1 MSDAAAVE
9 SNAPD
14 TSSMPD
20 FAADTDAGN
29 ARDDVQEAIRIM
41 QGDDDGKEAD
51 SGRDDASPTRDD
63 KSSSRAD
70 TDAKESE
77 PKPSQPKSS
86 AWASLHKKQVEFQ
99 QQRDAF
105 NKEKAEIEKVK
116 SLIENAKTDRLSAL
130 EALGYTDVKAFVEG
144 LVEDGGRMTPERQKV
159 LELEKKIADR
169 ERREQEEIQTRKQQ
183 EQAAA
188 SRAQLDALHNQVVQ
202 TIKEHHAESLASID
216 GSSQAIMQEL
226 DRLAGENGV
235 MPDIATA
242 IKNVSDNYEKNF
254 RTILENPRARAIAQ
268 ELLASS
274 KTSPAPRSKASINT
288 IGSSAQAV
296 TTPPKSKGAFDPN
309 DEVEQMVKWINS
321 QK

>member
-9 SNAPD
+9 TASNE
-14 TSSMPD
+14 TSMPEIPSSTEQ
-20 FAADTDAGN
+20 AP
-29 ARDDVQEAIRIM
+29 RDDVQEAIAIM
-41 QGDDDGKEAD
+41 SGDSDDSNDTGRVSKTDGQENGNNTGD
-51 SGRDDASPTRDD
+51 SKQSGTDTSDT
-63 KSSSRAD
+63 KS
-70 TDAKESE
+70 T
-77 PKPSQPKSS
+77 QPKHS

-144 LVEDGGRMTPERQKV
+144 LVEDGGRMTPERKKV

-169 ERREQEEIQTRKQQ
+169 EQREAEEVQTRQQQ
-183 EQAAA
+183 ERA
-188 SRAQLDALHNQVVQ
+188 SQQRAQLDALHNQVVQ
-202 TIKEHHAESLASID
+202 NIKEHHADSLASID
-216 GSSQAIMQEL
+216 GSSQAVMQEM

-235 MPDIATA
+235 MPDIAEA
-242 IKNVSDNYEKNF
+242 IKNVSTNYEKNF

-268 ELLASS
+268 EILASS
-274 KTSPAPRSKASINT
+274 KISPASRPKASINT

-296 TTPPKSKGAFDPN
+296 TSPPKSKGAYDPN